1 MRKTD
6 GDDVNLNEWTNLGNV
21 LMRRGSI
28 TQKQLE
34 RALKEQAR
42 RSGQRLG
49 DLLVELKLC
58 DREEIEAAL
67 DEQELHRMPSP
78 SNEVLTAQETLRAAF
93 AKVHHE
99 TKRLT
104 DRRAKSGITILKFSP
119 ED

>member
-1 MRKTD
+1 
-6 GDDVNLNEWTNLGNV
+6 
-21 LMRRGSI
+21 MRRGSL

-34 RALKEQAR
+34 RALEEQAR

-58 DREEIEAAL
+58 DREEIEAAVE
-67 DEQELHRMPSP
+67 EQELHRMPSP
-78 SNEVLTAQETLRAAF
+78 SNEVVTAQETLRAAF

-99 TKRLT
+99 TRRLT
-104 DRRAKSGITILKFSP
+104 ERRTQSGITGLKFSP